1 MSDASVVSVAFFE
14 FIAAIAASVI
24 IYRFLKRNRKPD
36 YSYIL
41 ASFITVI
48 FPALFLAGG
57 VVPEI
62 AMDVIGGL
70 FLVHCSIEKDWQW
83 CRQRWVQCLGMLW
96 VYMCL
101 RSLLAPDISASFSHS
116 IVFARYFIFA
126 AALGYWTFSVPENRQ
141 RFMQVLTVTLA
152 FMIVDGFFE
161 FRVGYDIVGGIL
173 ESATGRKF
181 PDYEIFINTV
191 GQLRLGG
198 PFRKPILGIM
208 ITWLSFPV
216 FLKYLML
223 DKSGAGQEEG
233 NQRWRAYRRWVIA
246 GLTVVLSMGAV
257 SLSGERLALLLMLLG
272 WGIAVLLLPAC
283 RGKVIAL
290 FIAGVLTV
298 GITIVANP
306 LVMARQGAST
316 VKAISDWHESPYGRL
331 LVTDWSMVQLN
342 PVFGI
347 GSYEFRLVC
356 PSLYPGMSEAKLK
369 ETCYIHPHN
378 VYLEWLIEN
387 GVIGLGLFVFFIAL
401 VFVQCIKSWKQEKQ
415 NPLFIGFLIAF
426 ALRVWPIASTTGLSS
441 RWGAPPF
448 WLVLGCLIGCMV
460 IQEKRE

>member
-1 MSDASVVSVAFFE
+1 MSDGIGVAFFE

-36 YSYIL
+36 YLYIL
-41 ASFITVI
+41 ASFITII

-62 AMDVIGGL
+62 AMDIIGGL
-70 FLVHCSIEKDWQW
+70 FLVHCSIEQDWQW
-83 CRQRWVQCLGMLW
+83 CRQKWVECLGVLW

-101 RSLLAPDISASFSHS
+101 RSLLAPDIGASFSHS
-116 IVFARYFIFA
+116 IVFGRYFIFA
-126 AALGYWTFSVPENRQ
+126 AVLGYWTFNVPENRQ
-141 RFMQVLTVTLA
+141 RFMRVLTATLV
-152 FMIVDGFFE
+152 FLIVDGFFE
-161 FRVGYDIVGGIL
+161 FRMGYDIIGGIL
-173 ESATGRKF
+173 ESVTGRKL

-216 FLKYLML
+216 FMQYLAPDNGHESPL
-223 DKSGAGQEEG
+223 
-233 NQRWRAYRRWVIA
+233 RRWAVA
-246 GLTVVLSMGAV
+246 GLIVVFSMAAV

-272 WGIAVLLLPAC
+272 WGIAALLLPAH
-283 RGKVIAL
+283 RVKIIAL
-290 FIAGVLTV
+290 FLAGAL
-298 GITIVANP
+298 GIGATLIVNP
-306 LVMARQGAST
+306 LVLARQGGST
-316 VKAISDWHESPYGRL
+316 VKTFTHWQESPYGRL
-331 LVTDWSMVQLN
+331 LVTDLKMAQLN

-356 PSLYPGMSEAKLK
+356 PSLYPGMSEAQLK

-378 VYLEWLIEN
+378 IYLEWLIEN
-387 GVIGLGLFVFFIAL
+387 GTIGLTLFLAFLAL
-401 VFVQCIKSWKQEKQ
+401 ICAQCCQNWNQAKQ

-426 ALRVWPIASTTGLSS
+426 ALRVWPLASTAGISS
-441 RWGAPPF
+441 RWGTPPY
-448 WLVLGCLIGCMV
+448 WLVLGCLIGCMAV
-460 IQEKRE
+460 REQKE